1 MTAYCDL
8 VEQVLD
14 VYTKI
19 PYAQGDLTCEAIF
32 DRQRGRFVLMTLGW
46 DDDERVHHP
55 LAHIDIIDGKLWIQ
69 TDNKEHGIALA
80 CFAHRIL
87 AATRG
92 RFPDFAG
99 RRTGRPGRRNLL
111 RPPTRPLF

>member
-1 MTAYCDL
+1 MGAVTAYPDI

-19 PYAQGDLTCEAIF
+19 PYAHGDLTCEAIF

-55 LAHIDIIDGKLWIQ
+55 LVHVDIIDGKLWIQ
-69 TDNKEHGIALA
+69 TDNTEHGVA
-80 CFAHRIL
+80 
-87 AATRG
+87 
-92 RFPDFAG
+92 PE
-99 RRTGRPGRRNLL
+99 L
-111 RPPTRPLF
+111 RCGLVF